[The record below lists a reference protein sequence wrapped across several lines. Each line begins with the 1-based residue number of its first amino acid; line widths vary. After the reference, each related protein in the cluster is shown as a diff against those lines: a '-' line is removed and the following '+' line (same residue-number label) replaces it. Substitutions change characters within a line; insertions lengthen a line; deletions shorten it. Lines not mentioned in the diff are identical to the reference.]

1 LTTSATIPDANSEE
15 LSQRRARL
23 LEQLPGDALVIVR
36 GAFLSGH
43 QRSFR
48 QSNEFYYLTGLES
61 PGCYLLA
68 DGSTGTTTLYVP
80 HRDPKREREE
90 GPQFAA
96 EDPDAISAISGADSV
111 AGIDR
116 LAADLGQLVFR
127 STRPAYVPL
136 AASEGDR
143 TTRDS
148 ALAALGHAATDPFGV
163 PASSE
168 ARLAHTIQRGF
179 PQLEIRDLSPMLDR
193 MRLVKSAAELA
204 LMREAGRLCGLS
216 IVEAMRSTN
225 PGIYEYELE
234 AVADFV
240 YRQAGAR
247 GGAYSAIVAGGKNAW
262 HGHYS
267 ANSKTLAA
275 DDMVLM
281 DYAPDYRYYTSD
293 IGRLWPVS
301 GVYSKQ
307 QRELYD
313 FVVEYHR
320 ALTTRIRPGVKPDDV
335 LDEAAAEMR
344 EYLEKTQF
352 SSASYRRAAEE
363 ALGFRGHLSHPVGMA
378 VHDVGSYRQGTFEP
392 GLVIS
397 IDPMLWVPEERL
409 YVRVEDTV
417 AVTDDGIENFT
428 GFVPLEP
435 DAIEQLMAEP
445 GILDFWARRQ

>member
-1 LTTSATIPDANSEE
+1 MTASATVPDANSEE
-15 LSQRRARL
+15 LSQRRSRL
-23 LEQLPGDALVIVR
+23 LEQLPDGALVIVR
-36 GAFLSGH
+36 GAFLTGQ

-48 QSNEFYYLTGLES
+48 QSNEFYYLTGLEW

-68 DGSTGTTTLYVP
+68 DGSSGRTTLYVP

-90 GPQFAA
+90 GPQLAA

-111 AGIDR
+111 VGIER
-116 LAADLGQLVFR
+116 LAVDLGQLLFR
-127 STRPAYVPL
+127 SPRQAYVPL
-136 AASEGDR
+136 AATEGDR

-148 ALAALGHAATDPFGV
+148 ALAALGHAATDPFGAPV
-163 PASSE
+163 SPE
-168 ARLAHTIQRGF
+168 ARLADAIRRGF
-179 PQLEIRDLSPMLDR
+179 PQLEIRDLSPVLDR
-193 MRLVKSAAELA
+193 MRLVKSPTELA

-216 IVEAMRSTN
+216 VLEAMRSTK
-225 PGIYEYELE
+225 PGVYEYELE
-234 AVADFV
+234 AVADLV

-247 GGAYSAIVAGGKNAW
+247 GGAYSPIIAGGHNAW
-262 HGHYS
+262 YGHYS
-267 ANSKTLAA
+267 ANSKSLAS

-293 IGRLWPVS
+293 IGRMWPVD

-313 FVVEYHR
+313 FVVDYHR
-320 ALTTRIRPGVKPDDV
+320 ALTTRIRPGAKPDDV
-335 LDEAAAEMR
+335 LDEAAGEMR
-344 EYLEKTQF
+344 GVLARTHF
-352 SSASYRRAAEE
+352 SSAAYRRAAEE
-363 ALGFRGHLSHPVGMA
+363 ALAFRGHLSHPVGMA
-378 VHDVGSYRQGTFEP
+378 VHDVGSYRQGEFER

-435 DAIEQLMAEP
+435 EAIEQVMAEP
-445 GILDFWARRQ
+445 GILDLWAQRP